1 MAMGG
6 EVSQYPIKRIPIET
20 SGLAVCMSKVRTV
33 FLSASDIA
41 VPCLE
46 RLLKINDCQL
56 VGIVTQPERPRGRG
70 QKYSPNPIA
79 TWAQSHRIAYLQTD
93 QMDDNLFVELQQM
106 QIDLAFVMAF
116 GHILK
121 RRFLDL
127 PALGMWN
134 FHASLLPKYRGASP
148 IQTCLLMG
156 EHETGVTLM
165 RMVEKLDAGPWIAQ
179 KIVGIEA
186 QETAYTL
193 TQKLAHASADLL
205 AEYWGRLVQ
214 KNYSV
219 VEQIEPSATVT
230 RKLHKADGLL
240 DFNESALS
248 LERKVRAFNPWPGTF
263 FHWGSECIKVHG
275 AHIMD
280 EEVAHKPGTILFDFC
295 QCPLGVATSKG
306 ILAIDRLQR
315 SGGKILHAKEF
326 LNGNKSLF
334 K

>member
-1 MAMGG
+1 MAMGR
-6 EVSQYPIKRIPIET
+6 EVSQYRVKCITIET
-20 SGLAVCMSKVRTV
+20 SGLVVRMPKVRTV

-41 VPCLE
+41 IPCLE
-46 RLLKINDCQL
+46 RLLEINDCQL

-79 TWAQSHRIAYLQTD
+79 TWTQSHRIAYLQTER
-93 QMDDNLFVELQQM
+93 MDDNVFVELQQM
-106 QIDLAFVMAF
+106 RIDLALVMAF

-134 FHASLLPKYRGASP
+134 FHTSLLPKYRGASP

-186 QETAYTL
+186 QETAYSL

-219 VEQIEPSATVT
+219 IEQIEPSATVT

-240 DFNESALS
+240 DFNETALS
-248 LERKVRAFNPWPGTF
+248 LERKVRALNPWPGTF
-263 FHWGSECIKVHG
+263 FRQGSECIKVHA
-275 AHIMD
+275 AHVID
-280 EEVAHKPGTILFDFC
+280 EEIAYKPGTVLFDFC
-295 QCPLGVATSKG
+295 HCPLGIATSMG
-306 ILAIDRLQR
+306 VLAIDQLQR

-326 LNGNKSLF
+326 LNGNKFLF

>member
-1 MAMGG
+1 M
-6 EVSQYPIKRIPIET
+6 P
-20 SGLAVCMSKVRTV
+20 KVRTI

-46 RLLKINDCQL
+46 RLLEINDCQL
-56 VGIVTQPERPRGRG
+56 VGIMTQPERPRGRG

-79 TWAQSHRIAYLQTD
+79 TWAQSHRILHLQTE
-93 QMDDNLFVELQQM
+93 QMDDNVFVELRQM
-106 QIDLAFVMAF
+106 QIDLALVMAF

-134 FHASLLPKYRGASP
+134 FHTSLLPKYRGASP

-156 EHETGVTLM
+156 ERETGVTLM

-205 AEYWGRLVQ
+205 AEYWGRLIQ

-219 VEQIEPSATVT
+219 VEQIESFATVT
-230 RKLHKADGLL
+230 RKLRKSDGLL
-240 DFNESALS
+240 DFNETALS
-248 LERKVRAFNPWPGTF
+248 LERKVRALNPWPGTF
-263 FHWGSECIKVHG
+263 FRWKDESIKVHA
-275 AHIMD
+275 AHVVD
-280 EEVAHKPGTILFDFC
+280 EEIAHKPGTVLLNFC
-295 QCPLGVATSKG
+295 QCPLCIASSRGV
-306 ILAIDRLQR
+306 LAIDQLQR
-315 SGGKILHAKEF
+315 SGGKILRVKEF
-326 LNGNKSLF
+326 LNGNKFLF
-334 K
+334 QANKSTPS

>member
-1 MAMGG
+1 
-6 EVSQYPIKRIPIET
+6 
-20 SGLAVCMSKVRTV
+20 MSKVRTV
-33 FLSASDIA
+33 FLSASDISI
-41 VPCLE
+41 PCLE
-46 RLLKINDCQL
+46 RLLKIDNCQL
-56 VGIVTQPERPRGRG
+56 IGIVTQPERPRGRG

-79 TWAQSHRIAYLQTD
+79 TWAQSHRIAYLQTE

-106 QIDLAFVMAF
+106 RIDLALVMAF

-134 FHASLLPKYRGASP
+134 FHTSLLPKYRGASP

-156 EHETGVTLM
+156 ERETGVTLM
-165 RMVEKLDAGPWIAQ
+165 RMVEKLDAGPWITQ

-205 AEYWGRLVQ
+205 AEYWNPLIQ

-219 VEQIEPSATVT
+219 VEQIESSATVT

-240 DFNESALS
+240 DFNETALS
-248 LERKVRAFNPWPGTF
+248 LERKVRSLNPWPGTF
-263 FHWGSECIKVHG
+263 FHPKGECIKVHT
-275 AHIMD
+275 AHILN
-280 EEVAHKPGTILFDFC
+280 EEVAHKPGTMLFDFC
-295 QCPLGVATSKG
+295 QCPLGIATSKG
-306 ILAIDRLQR
+306 VLAIDQLQR
-315 SGGKILHAKEF
+315 SGGKILRAKEF
-326 LNGNKSLF
+326 LNGNKFLF
-334 K
+334 E

>member
-1 MAMGG
+1 MGR
-6 EVSQYPIKRIPIET
+6 EVSQYRVKCITIET
-20 SGLAVCMSKVRTV
+20 SGLVVRMPKVRTV

-41 VPCLE
+41 IPCLE
-46 RLLKINDCQL
+46 RLLEINDCQL

-79 TWAQSHRIAYLQTD
+79 TWTQSHRIAYLQTER
-93 QMDDNLFVELQQM
+93 MDDNVFVELQQM
-106 QIDLAFVMAF
+106 RIDLALVMAF

-134 FHASLLPKYRGASP
+134 FHTSLLPKYRGASP

-186 QETAYTL
+186 QETAYSL

-219 VEQIEPSATVT
+219 IEQIEPSATVT

-240 DFNESALS
+240 DFNETALS
-248 LERKVRAFNPWPGTF
+248 LERKVRALNPWPGTF
-263 FHWGSECIKVHG
+263 FRQGSECIKVHA
-275 AHIMD
+275 AHVID
-280 EEVAHKPGTILFDFC
+280 EEIAYKPGTVLFDFC
-295 QCPLGVATSKG
+295 HCPLGIATSMG
-306 ILAIDRLQR
+306 VLAIDQLQR

-326 LNGNKSLF
+326 LNGNKFLF